1 MGTAFK
7 INNCQLGISIAYLAY
22 NGLFT
27 RMLSER
33 EWASF
38 RAEFNV
44 LRVSRPRG
52 AQRSTYRLQLP
63 YRWSIPLIL
72 ASGTLHWL
80 VSNCVY
86 PQSYISKFILELRTT
101 A

>member
-1 MGTAFK
+1 MGTAFA
-7 INNCQLGISIAYLAY
+7 INYAQLGISMAYLAY

-38 RAEFNV
+38 KVEFKA

-63 YRWSIPLIL
+63 YRWSIPLML
-72 ASGTLHWL
+72 GSGTLH
-80 VSNCVY
+80 
-86 PQSYISKFILELRTT
+86 
-101 A
+101 